1 MPGARLRA
9 RKGHVVIKY
18 KHATKLSATFNNDA
32 RGALLLLITSEKIH
46 HRGMKR
52 AWKSMMHLFRKSP
65 GEKKTDEADFQ
76 NSGAGTIHRI
86 RPDGSV
92 DVSIEVCL
100 GPNNWNLRFDI
111 TRNVALFKRIGSVPL
126 LEGSENN
133 EEQVETSLDCCLYVQ
148 ACGIQLENNPDPSL
162 LHVGS
167 GFTFRAISSE
177 ILDSEA
183 PALSALKLQSDEG
196 LDALQEGYNAVALE
210 VCILPDLVRQCP
222 CVTRIHSNR
231 HRDTAQ
237 HSRHSAPPPENVFL
251 FGSAC
256 RSHYD
261 GQQRHHRTQS
271 HKNQAQ
277 PRA

>member
-1 MPGARLRA
+1 MKTGDANANFPNSR
-9 RKGHVVIKY
+9 
-18 KHATKLSATFNNDA
+18 SA
-32 RGALLLLITSEKIH
+32 
-46 HRGMKR
+46 
-52 AWKSMMHLFRKSP
+52 
-65 GEKKTDEADFQ
+65 
-76 NSGAGTIHRI
+76 TIHRI

-92 DVSIEVCL
+92 DVSIEGCL

-111 TRNVALFKRIGSVPL
+111 ERNVALLKRIGSVPL

-133 EEQVETSLDCCLYVQ
+133 EEQVETNLDSCLYVQ
-148 ACGIQLENNPDPSL
+148 VCGIQLENNTDPSL

-196 LDALQEGYNAVALE
+196 LDALQEGFNAVALE

-222 CVTRIHSNR
+222 CVTRIHSLANR

-251 FGSAC
+251 YNPAC
-256 RSHYD
+256 RSHSD
-261 GQQRHHRTQS
+261 GHQRHHRTRS
-271 HKNQAQ
+271 HKLAQ